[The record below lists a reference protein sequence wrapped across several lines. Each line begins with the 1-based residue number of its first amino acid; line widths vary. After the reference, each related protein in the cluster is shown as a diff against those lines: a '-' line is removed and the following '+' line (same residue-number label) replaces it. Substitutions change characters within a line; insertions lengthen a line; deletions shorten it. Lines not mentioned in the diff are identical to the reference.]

1 MRAGEAGLPAVDR
14 ATLTPVVRRALGS
27 ATVDVGSWEMR
38 PLSAGFNEVTG
49 GICRVVATGS
59 DRGRPVRCALVLK
72 ACRDPGAAQ
81 GDGPR
86 AAHYWKRE
94 LLAYASGLLDALPPG
109 VQAPRCFGAEERPDG
124 TAWLW
129 LEDLAE
135 ASETSETSEARWSL
149 ARYALAARHAGQTN
163 GAYLG
168 GRPLPA
174 VPWLSTG
181 VARAI
186 AERFG
191 RPIERLPELA
201 DHPLVRRQWPDP
213 GMAHRIARLWHERE
227 RFFAALARLP
237 QTLGHLDLFRL
248 NLFARRTPD
257 GGDETV
263 AVDWAFLGTAA
274 VGEELAPLV
283 CASTAHAD
291 ADPAR
296 VRELGETAFEGYL
309 TGLREG
315 GWDGDARDARLGY
328 TAGVIRYGLVAFGLL
343 AAIEPEVAAQA
354 ERVWGPFGGQL
365 DRYAAVHRYTLDLAD
380 EARALIAA
388 GA

>member
-1 MRAGEAGLPAVDR
+1 MRAGEAGLPAIDR
-14 ATLTPVVRRALGS
+14 ASLTRVVRRALGS
-27 ATVDVGSWEMR
+27 DTVEVGTWEAR

-49 GICRVVATGS
+49 GICRVRATGT
-59 DRGRPVRCALVLK
+59 DRGRPVDYALVLK
-72 ACRDPGAAQ
+72 TCRDPGAALE
-81 GDGPR
+81 GGLR
-86 AAHYWKRE
+86 APHYWKRE
-94 LLAYASGLLDALPPG
+94 YLAYASGLLEALPPG

-135 ASETSETSEARWSL
+135 ASDVRWSP
-149 ARYALAARHAGQTN
+149 ARYALAARHAGQSN
-163 GAYLG
+163 GAYLS

-201 DHPLVRRQWPDP
+201 GHPLVRRQWPDP
-213 GMAHRIARLWHERE
+213 GMAERIAHLWRERE
-227 RFFAALARLP
+227 RFFAALAGLP

-248 NLFARRTPD
+248 NLFARRAPD
-257 GGDETV
+257 GRDETL

-283 CASTAHAD
+283 CASVAHAD
-291 ADPAR
+291 ADPTG
-296 VRELGETAFEGYL
+296 VRDLGELAFEGYL

-315 GWDGDARDARLGY
+315 GWDGDVRDARLGY
-328 TAGVIRYGLVAFGLL
+328 TAGVIRYGLIAFGLI
-343 AAIEPEVAAQA
+343 AAIEPDVAARV
-354 ERVWGPFGGQL
+354 ERAWGPFGDQL

-380 EARALIAA
+380 EARALMA

>member
-1 MRAGEAGLPAVDR
+1 
-14 ATLTPVVRRALGS
+14 
-27 ATVDVGSWEMR
+27 
-38 PLSAGFNEVTG
+38 VTG
-49 GICRVVATGS
+49 GIYRILATGS

-81 GDGPR
+81 GGGPW

-94 LLAYASGLLDALPPG
+94 YLAYASGLLDDLPPG

-135 ASETSETSEARWSL
+135 VSDASAGPWSP
-149 ARYALAARHAGQTN
+149 ARYALAARHAGQSN

-168 GRPLPA
+168 ARPLPA

-213 GMAHRIARLWHERE
+213 GMTDRIARLWAERE

-248 NLFARRTPD
+248 NLFARRTQD
-257 GGDETV
+257 GRDETV
-263 AVDWAFLGTAA
+263 AVDWAFFGTAA

-296 VRELGETAFEGYL
+296 VRELGELAFEEYL
-309 TGLREG
+309 IGLREG
-315 GWDGDARDARLGY
+315 GWEGDARDVRLGY

-343 AAIEPEVAAQA
+343 GAIEPEVAAEA
-354 ERVWGPFGGQL
+354 ERAWGPFGDQL

-380 EARALIAA
+380 EARALIA
-388 GA
+388 GAT